1 MILCK
6 SCKWVSKEEYENR
19 LEEIN
24 CYHPQ
29 NIIEYN
35 NRMRF
40 LFMRKDCVSCN
51 LYEERTNENK
61 DEFMKTD
68 QFKSGLYI

>member
-1 MILCK
+1 MMPCK
-6 SCKWVSKEEYENR
+6 NCKWVNEKEYQNR

-35 NRMRF
+35 GKMRF
-40 LFMRKDCVSCN
+40 LFIIKESVSCN
-51 LYEERTNENK
+51 LFEERTNENK
-61 DEFMKTD
+61 DDHKQTE